1 MTVKQKLYPQKI
13 YQVNRAIDEFK
24 KECGLG
30 NQFIGFCALNY
41 YNRKFNWYVV
51 HKDGWDFT
59 PKSRIVNNIKEC
71 CKKHASEWK
80 EFLKELTSLYNEALK
95 ESIEYFDKI
104 ISNTNGISESSE
116 EYYEEY
122 YEEFH
127 FHFLNIYQSYPIY
140 SDKFFDG
147 IIYRNLKKKKKR
159 LKYAIADTLSDSDL
173 KHTCTIYPWIDIT
186 FYYEDGEAIRS
197 FSCQEYGKEGCDIEI
212 EIGVNLTAEEIKS
225 KIRILEQFQH
235 THVDKVYYYYLLPI
249 MAGYPHPNSKE
260 KPMPYNGKYKNDDND
275 EYLLKQEHIPKTNS
289 LLFIPV
295 YDAPIGKKLYGN
307 FFGNITIPFESGTE
321 RNAFV
326 DKEDRKNIKVIEEN
340 LFLLK
345 K

>member
-30 NQFIGFCALNY
+30 NQFVGFCALNY

-51 HKDGWDFT
+51 HKDRWDFT
-59 PKSRIVNNIKEC
+59 PEPCIVNNIKEC
-71 CKKHASEWK
+71 CKKHNKEWE
-80 EFLKELTSLYNEALK
+80 EFLKEWKSLYNEALR

-116 EYYEEY
+116 EYCEA
-122 YEEFH
+122 FH

-173 KHTCTIYPWIDIT
+173 KHTYTIYPWLDIT
-186 FYYEDGEAIRS
+186 FYYEDGEEIRS
-197 FSCQEYGKEGCDIEI
+197 FSCQECGKEGCDIEI
-212 EIGVNLTAEEIKS
+212 GADLAVEEIKS
-225 KIRILEQFQH
+225 KIRILEEFQH
-235 THVDKVYYYYLLPI
+235 TPADKVYYYLLSI
-249 MAGYPHPNSKE
+249 MAGYPHPKPSNCKGQANSKD

-295 YDAPIGKKLYGN
+295 YDAPIGKELYGN
-307 FFGNITIPFESGTE
+307 FFGNITIPFETKDE
-321 RNAFV
+321 RNMFINNNK
-326 DKEDRKNIKVIEEN
+326 DTIENN
-340 LFLLK
+340 LFLLIR
-345 K
+345 